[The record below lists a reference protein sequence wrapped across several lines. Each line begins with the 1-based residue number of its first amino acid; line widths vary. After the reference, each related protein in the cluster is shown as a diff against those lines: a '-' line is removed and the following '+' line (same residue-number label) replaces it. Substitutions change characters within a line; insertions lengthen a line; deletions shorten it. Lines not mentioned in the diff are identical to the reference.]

1 MHATPTPWQETTIDG
16 TRTQRWSLDRK
27 QCGELAPCRIAWLGL
42 DVAYAPYRRVRLAP
56 SGSFILATLEGEGRV
71 MLEGRWER
79 VTAGSLCLAPP
90 RVLNAFHIPAGKH
103 WSFAWIR
110 YDEAPWAKPL
120 VGAGSP
126 LRLLKGAEEFGRVL
140 AGLRAEWEGGRDA
153 ALVHHWVSLAHGL
166 ANRAAKPWRG
176 DSRIGELWATVTKDL
191 TAGWKLSTLATR
203 CSLSP
208 EHLRRVC
215 RRELGR
221 TPMEQ
226 VTYMRIQR
234 AKELLENSDGKLE
247 TIAAQVGYRSGTV
260 FARAFVRCVGLT
272 PTQFRESG
280 ATRPAEHAPP
290 LPPAVRRRRPQ
301 RLVKGR

>member
-1 MHATPTPWQETTIDG
+1 MPSTPTPWKETTIDG
-16 TRTQRWSLDRK
+16 PRTRRWSLDRK
-27 QCGELAPCRIAWLGL
+27 QCGELAPHRIAWLGL
-42 DVAYAPYRRVRLAP
+42 DVVQAPYRRVRLAP

-71 MLEGRWER
+71 LLEGKWER

-90 RVLNAFHIPAGKH
+90 RVLNAFYAPAGKR

-126 LRLLKGAEEFGRVL
+126 LRLKQGAEEFGRVL

-153 ALVHHWVSLAHGL
+153 ALVHHWVSLAHGI
-166 ANRAAKPWRG
+166 ASRAAKPWRG
-176 DSRIGELWATVTKDL
+176 DSRIGELWTAVAKDL
-191 TAGWKLSTLATR
+191 TADWKLTTLATR

-221 TPMEQ
+221 TPMEH
-226 VTYMRIQR
+226 VTYMRIQH
-234 AKELLENSDGKLE
+234 AQDLLETTEEKLE
-247 TIAAQVGYRSGTV
+247 ALAPRVGYHSAVV
-260 FARAFVRCVGLT
+260 FSRAFVRCVGMT
-272 PTQFRESG
+272 PSQYRE
-280 ATRPAEHAPP
+280 
-290 LPPAVRRRRPQ
+290 RRRP
-301 RLVKGR
+301 G